1 MTKVIAYQAEAG
13 VSIVIPTPEAVDLI
27 GIDEIAKKDVP
38 AGATF
43 QILDA
48 EALPDRTFRA
58 AWKMTG
64 KKVATDL
71 PKAREIAHERRR
83 AKREAEFAPYDEI
96 IAKQIPNDIDAEAC
110 RELIRIKY
118 EEMQTAIDAATD
130 TVALKNILSDC

>member
-1 MTKVIAYQAEAG
+1 MTKVIAYQTEAG
-13 VSIVIPTPEAVDLI
+13 VSIVIPTPEAVEII

-38 AGATF
+38 AGAAF

-71 PKAREIAHERRR
+71 PKAKEIAHERRR
-83 AKREAEFAPYDEI
+83 AKREAEFAPHDAA
-96 IAKQIPNDIDAEAC
+96 IAKQLPGNDKAEAE
-110 RELIRIKY
+110 RVKIRAKY
-118 EEMQTAIDAATD
+118 DAMQTAIDAAKTPD
-130 TVALKNILSDC
+130 ELKAVLG